1 MASMELLIVM
11 NNRRASPCL
20 ELYNGHYLL
29 CVPFLNHDPV
39 SAAGPIGSIE
49 LQFPGIPGIELLPYN
64 RFALNIEYCYKMVT
78 LAEIIQPDVQFIAGR
93 VRIDNGAHLVA
104 EKFLYR
110 VCLRRPVSEGL
121 HIAVGIIAV
130 YGAITIGI

>member
-64 RFALNIEYCYKMVT
+64 RFALHIEDCN
-78 LAEIIQPDVQFIAGR
+78 EIQAPAKIAGS
-93 VRIDNGAHLVA
+93 D
-104 EKFLYR
+104 
-110 VCLRRPVSEGL
+110 S
-121 HIAVGIIAV
+121 
-130 YGAITIGI
+130 